1 MTTASEHLDYAARC
15 RRQAKDLEARYSGV
29 RPGWVSE
36 EISHHL
42 RSAEHFEQV
51 AAEVAA
57 NSPGGTATTD
67 VCSPAGGFS
76 FDDLDAA
83 RGVVAHPAG
92 HSDAEI
98 AAACDALLKRSP
110 RHEDHACARELMGML
125 EV

>member
-1 MTTASEHLDYAARC
+1 MT
-15 RRQAKDLEARYSGV
+15 
-29 RPGWVSE
+29 RPAFK
-36 EISHHL
+36 L
-42 RSAEHFEQV
+42 ASAEVE
-51 AAEVAA
+51 AT
-57 NSPGGTATTD
+57 PGGNATTEP
-67 VCSPAGGFS
+67 CSPAGGF
-76 FDDLDAA
+76 FFNDLDAA